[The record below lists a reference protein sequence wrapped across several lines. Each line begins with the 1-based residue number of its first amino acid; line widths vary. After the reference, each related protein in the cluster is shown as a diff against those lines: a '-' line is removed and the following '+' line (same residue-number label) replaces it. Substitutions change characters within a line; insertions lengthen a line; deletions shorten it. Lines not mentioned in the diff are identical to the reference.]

1 MQSTVASLIFL
12 IISFIVVVF
21 QLALMLGAPWGQL
34 TLGGKYTGALP
45 NHMRLVCLLTTV
57 IFLAFV
63 MVVLTRVGWILPQWF
78 ASSTQLIWA
87 VVLYCF
93 VGVIANALTPSR
105 YERMLW
111 LPAITALFASSL
123 CIAMA

>member
-1 MQSTVASLIFL
+1 MHSTVATLIFL
-12 IISFIVVVF
+12 IVSIIVVAF

-63 MVVLTRVGWILPQWF
+63 MVVLTRAGWILPHWF
-78 ASSTQLIWA
+78 AVSTQLIWA

-111 LPAITALFASSL
+111 LPAVIVLFASSFSV
-123 CIAMA
+123 ATA